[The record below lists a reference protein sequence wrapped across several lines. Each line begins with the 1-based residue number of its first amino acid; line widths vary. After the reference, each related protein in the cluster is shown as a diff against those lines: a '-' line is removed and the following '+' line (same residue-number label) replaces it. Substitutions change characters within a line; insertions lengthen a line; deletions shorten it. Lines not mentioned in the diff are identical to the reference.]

1 MDLPKTFDEFVDAR
15 KQGFIRAKEFKDNGG
30 KLAGCLCSY
39 TPQELLDAAGVATVG
54 LCGTSSETIPDA
66 EKVLPKNLCPL
77 IKSTY
82 GFAYSEKC
90 PYTYFSDIIIG
101 ETTCDGK
108 KKMYELLNEIKETYV
123 LHLPQS
129 QERPYAK
136 DIWYEEVKLLKE
148 KLEEKFNCTITEEGL
163 RKAAHVR
170 NELRKAQ
177 LDMYHLQKLVPPA
190 MKGTEMM
197 IALQQGTFTFDVYQ
211 QIDNIRKR
219 VTEAKKAYEEGK
231 RVYPN
236 KVNMD
241 SLTRKQQRTVYDLYY
256 NAGRNLIRSNPRMY
270 GDIVIRPVDRRENYV
285 KRCVGLPGDTLQIKK
300 GQVYIDGKAIENPTE
315 MQFNYFVQTTGPYI
329 TDDMFRELGISKE
342 DQTLMTDGL
351 GWEENLIEMGLD
363 RRDAQGRLAPVY
375 HLPLTKKMYETLS
388 GNKKLISNIIIE
400 PGEFSGQMYPL
411 NLYTQ
416 WDRNNYGPI
425 WIPAKGATIKLTE
438 DNLPIYERCIVAYEG
453 NKLEV
458 KEDGIYING
467 EKTDSYTFNMDYYWM
482 MGDNRDKSADSRYW
496 GFVPEDH
503 VVGKPIVVWLS
514 LDKDRGWFDGK
525 IRWNRIFKWV
535 DGIK

>member
-231 RVYPN
+231 RPVPASAKRILLTGCPTGGVIQKVGSVIENNGGVIVSLDDCSGERTNRLLVDENAPDILRAISDRYLSINCSVMTSNNGRLENTAQMIRDYQVDGVVEIVLQACHTFNVEAFKMGRMAEEMGIPSVKIIKTHIQAPFQFHFHPSSVSVKTDALFSFVTIEYVQGVFFVSILAKQPFPVIYDPVYN
-236 KVNMD
+236 ISINAAIRVSMI
-241 SLTRKQQRTVYDLYY
+241 LTEGMNLEDVPAVVDRMGAEAETVDRAAEAPEMAVRMVVGQADGDRIHGDQAVVAQADLVQWDLQDH
-256 NAGRNLIRSNPRMY
+256 GDHRDFPDTRGPRVRQEPP
-270 GDIVIRPVDRRENYV
+270 GRPVPKGRQERQELQDRRGHRV
-285 KRCVGLPGDTLQIKK
+285 R
-300 GQVYIDGKAIENPTE
+300 
-315 MQFNYFVQTTGPYI
+315 
-329 TDDMFRELGISKE
+329 
-342 DQTLMTDGL
+342 
-351 GWEENLIEMGLD
+351 
-363 RRDAQGRLAPVY
+363 
-375 HLPLTKKMYETLS
+375 
-388 GNKKLISNIIIE
+388 
-400 PGEFSGQMYPL
+400 
-411 NLYTQ
+411 
-416 WDRNNYGPI
+416 
-425 WIPAKGATIKLTE
+425 
-438 DNLPIYERCIVAYEG
+438 
-453 NKLEV
+453 
-458 KEDGIYING
+458 
-467 EKTDSYTFNMDYYWM
+467 
-482 MGDNRDKSADSRYW
+482 
-496 GFVPEDH
+496 
-503 VVGKPIVVWLS
+503 
-514 LDKDRGWFDGK
+514 
-525 IRWNRIFKWV
+525 
-535 DGIK
+535 

>member
-190 MKGTEMM
+190 MKGN
-197 IALQQGTFTFDVYQ
+197 D
-211 QIDNIRKR
+211 DR
-219 VTEAKKAYEEGK
+219 
-231 RVYPN
+231 P
-236 KVNMD
+236 
-241 SLTRKQQRTVYDLYY
+241 S
-256 NAGRNLIRSNPRMY
+256 AG
-270 GDIVIRPVDRRENYV
+270 
-285 KRCVGLPGDTLQIKK
+285 
-300 GQVYIDGKAIENPTE
+300 
-315 MQFNYFVQTTGPYI
+315 
-329 TDDMFRELGISKE
+329 
-342 DQTLMTDGL
+342 
-351 GWEENLIEMGLD
+351 
-363 RRDAQGRLAPVY
+363 
-375 HLPLTKKMYETLS
+375 
-388 GNKKLISNIIIE
+388 
-400 PGEFSGQMYPL
+400 
-411 NLYTQ
+411 NLY
-416 WDRNNYGPI
+416 
-425 WIPAKGATIKLTE
+425 
-438 DNLPIYERCIVAYEG
+438 
-453 NKLEV
+453 
-458 KEDGIYING
+458 
-467 EKTDSYTFNMDYYWM
+467 F
-482 MGDNRDKSADSRYW
+482 
-496 GFVPEDH
+496 
-503 VVGKPIVVWLS
+503 
-514 LDKDRGWFDGK
+514 
-525 IRWNRIFKWV
+525 
-535 DGIK
+535 